1 MNSSTLDPRTARTT
15 GLLYLTLAVVAI
27 PGFLI
32 IRPMLFDPDSPASTL
47 ANLLAN
53 ETLARVGIGLEL
65 ALVAAQALCALWFF
79 RLFRHVDSFAAGSL
93 AAFGL
98 FNSIA
103 VLGSAACLGA
113 ALDLALASPSPADA
127 ATAGGAQLLY
137 ILAGNFWGVGALF
150 FGLWLIPMGVLALRS
165 GMPRALGWILVA
177 GGVGYILN
185 GFVAYLAPAAESV
198 NALLPILASVGEFW
212 MIGWLLWH
220 SFRARGTSA
229 AGHPPV
235 AGATV
240 STATETD

>member
-1 MNSSTLDPRTARTT
+1 MNSPTLHPRTARTT
-15 GLLYLTLAVVAI
+15 GLLYLTLAVAAI

-47 ANLLAN
+47 ANLVAN
-53 ETLARVGIGLEL
+53 ETLARLGIGLEL
-65 ALVAAQALCALWFF
+65 VLVAAQALCALWFF

-113 ALDLALASPSPADA
+113 ALDVALASPSADA
-127 ATAGGAQLLY
+127 AGGAQLLY
-137 ILAGNFWGVGALF
+137 VLGDNFWGVGALF
-150 FGLWLIPMGVLALRS
+150 FGLWLIPMGLLALRS

-198 NALLPILASVGEFW
+198 NALLPILATVGELW
-212 MIGWLLWH
+212 MIGWLLWY
-220 SFRARGTSA
+220 SFRARGAAT
-229 AGHPPV
+229 AGHPPM
-235 AGATV
+235 ARASV
-240 STATETD
+240 STAAETD